1 MSLLDSCVTVSA
13 TSKQEQEFNE
23 NKLREIAFAE
33 KVFGALLVHCGC
45 ASDCCQLGLELDQLV
60 QKMPIVTQV
69 SCTRTNSV
77 NQLVEADY
85 EQLFNWDVSAYQRI
99 CNVL

>member
-33 KVFGALLVHCGC
+33 KVFGACWC
-45 ASDCCQLGLELDQLV
+45 TADV
-60 QKMPIVTQV
+60 QAIVV
-69 SCTRTNSV
+69 SWGWN
-77 NQLVEADY
+77 
-85 EQLFNWDVSAYQRI
+85 
-99 CNVL
+99 